1 MVHNNLLELLNNM
14 DEVNDTPSSKHDR
27 VLLIDGLNLF
37 FRNFAM
43 LNIVN
48 ENGVHVGGLGGFL
61 RSLGTLIN
69 VIEPTSMY
77 IIFDGENS
85 SMNRKNILS
94 EYKAGRHISRITNW
108 EIFNDVEDE
117 HDAKLDQIVRLIDYL
132 KCLPVHVAALD
143 KVEADDII
151 AHLATTITQDNDDSR
166 AFIVSSD
173 KDFIQLVSDQITV
186 YRPIEKDF
194 YTRDTIVEKF
204 GVLPENFILYKV
216 LMGDA
221 SDKIPGIKGLGV
233 KKLMKFFPELNER
246 ILTLDDLIEIS
257 TRKYK
262 EHVIYSRVVFEE
274 KNLRKNYKI
283 MDLHNPMMDDLE
295 KKYIEDQIEKQPPVL
310 NVVPFLKFYQEDG
323 LRHLIKNV
331 EFWINNQFR
340 ILNSFV
346 DDSK

>member
-1 MVHNNLLELLNNM
+1 M

-27 VLLIDGLNLF
+27 ILIIDGLNLF

-48 ENGVHVGGLGGFL
+48 EHGVHIGGLGGFL

-69 VIEPTSMY
+69 AIDPTSMY

-94 EYKAGRHISRITNW
+94 EYKSGRHISRITNW
-108 EIFNDVEDE
+108 EIFEDVGDE
-117 HDAKLDQIVRLIDYL
+117 HDAKVDQIVRLIDYL
-132 KCLPVHVAALD
+132 KCLPVKTIALD

-151 AHLATTITQDNDDSR
+151 AHLAQTITNNTDNSR

-173 KDFIQLVSDQITV
+173 KDFIQLVSDKICV
-186 YRPIEKDF
+186 YRPIEKD
-194 YTRDTIVEKF
+194 YYNRNTIVDKF

-221 SDKIPGIKGLGV
+221 SDKVPGIKGLGE
-233 KKLMKFFPELNER
+233 KKLHKLFPELNER
-246 ILTLDDLIEIS
+246 ILTLDDIINLSSE
-257 TRKYK
+257 KHK
-262 EHVIYSRVVFEE
+262 EHIIYSRVVFDEA
-274 KNLRKNYKI
+274 NLRKNYKI

-295 KKYIEDQIEKQPPVL
+295 KKYVEDQIKEEPPVL

>member
-1 MVHNNLLELLNNM
+1 M

-27 VLLIDGLNLF
+27 ILIIDGLNLF

-48 ENGVHVGGLGGFL
+48 EHGVHIGGLGGFL

-69 VIEPTSMY
+69 AIDPTSMY
-77 IIFDGENS
+77 IVFDGENS

-94 EYKAGRHISRITNW
+94 EYKSGRHISRITNW
-108 EIFNDVEDE
+108 EIFEDVGDE
-117 HDAKLDQIVRLIDYL
+117 HDAKVDQIVRLIDYL
-132 KCLPVHVAALD
+132 KCLPVKTIALD

-151 AHLATTITQDNDDSR
+151 AHLAQTITNNTANSR

-173 KDFIQLVSDQITV
+173 KDFIQLVSDKICV
-186 YRPIEKDF
+186 YRPIEKD
-194 YTRDTIVEKF
+194 YYNRDTIVDKF

-221 SDKIPGIKGLGV
+221 SDKVPGIKGLGE
-233 KKLMKFFPELNER
+233 KKLHKLFPELNER
-246 ILTLDDLIEIS
+246 ILTLDDIINLSSE
-257 TRKYK
+257 KHK
-262 EHVIYSRVVFEE
+262 EHIIYSRVVFDEA
-274 KNLRKNYKI
+274 NLRKNYKI

-295 KKYIEDQIEKQPPVL
+295 KKYVEDQIKEEPPVL

>member
-1 MVHNNLLELLNNM
+1 M

-151 AHLATTITQDNDDSR
+151 AHLATTITQNNDDSR

-221 SDKIPGIKGLGV
+221 SDKVPGIKGLGV

-295 KKYIEDQIEKQPPVL
+295 KEYVEGLVEMDPPTL
-310 NVVPFLKFYQEDG
+310 NQKPFLKFYQEDG

-331 EFWINNQFR
+331 DFWITNQWKT
-340 ILNSFV
+340 LNSFV

>member
-1 MVHNNLLELLNNM
+1 M

-27 VLLIDGLNLF
+27 ILIIDGLNLF

-48 ENGVHVGGLGGFL
+48 EHGVHIGGLGGFL

-69 VIEPTSMY
+69 AIDPTSMY
-77 IIFDGENS
+77 IVFDGENS

-94 EYKAGRHISRITNW
+94 EYKSGRHISRITNW
-108 EIFNDVEDE
+108 EIFEDVGDE
-117 HDAKLDQIVRLIDYL
+117 HDAKVDQIVRLIDYL
-132 KCLPVHVAALD
+132 KCLPVKTIALD

-151 AHLATTITQDNDDSR
+151 AHLAQTITNNTDNSR

-173 KDFIQLVSDQITV
+173 KDFIQLVSDKICV
-186 YRPIEKDF
+186 YRPIEKD
-194 YTRDTIVEKF
+194 YYNRNTIVDKF

-221 SDKIPGIKGLGV
+221 SDKVPGIKGLGE
-233 KKLMKFFPELNER
+233 KKLHKLFPELNER
-246 ILTLDDLIEIS
+246 ILTLDDIINLSSE
-257 TRKYK
+257 KHK
-262 EHVIYSRVVFEE
+262 EHIIYSRVVFDEA
-274 KNLRKNYKI
+274 NLRKNYKI

-295 KKYIEDQIEKQPPVL
+295 KKYVEDQIKEEPPVL

>member
-1 MVHNNLLELLNNM
+1 MADNNLLELLNNM
-14 DEVNDTPSSKHDR
+14 DEVNDTPSSKNDR
-27 VLLIDGLNLF
+27 ILIIDGLNLF

-48 ENGVHVGGLGGFL
+48 EHGVHIGGLGGFL

-69 VIEPTSMY
+69 AIDPTSMY

-94 EYKAGRHISRITNW
+94 EYKSGRHISRITNW
-108 EIFNDVEDE
+108 EIFEDVGDE
-117 HDAKLDQIVRLIDYL
+117 HDANVDQIVRLIDYL
-132 KCLPVHVAALD
+132 KCLPVKTIALD

-151 AHLATTITQDNDDSR
+151 AHLAQTITNNNDNSR

-173 KDFIQLVSDQITV
+173 KDFIQLVSDKICV
-186 YRPIEKDF
+186 YRPIEKD
-194 YTRDTIVEKF
+194 YYNRDTIVDKF
-204 GVLPENFILYKV
+204 EVLPENFILYKV

-221 SDKIPGIKGLGV
+221 SDKVPGVKGLGI
-233 KKLMKFFPELNER
+233 KKLHKLFPELNER
-246 ILTLDDLIEIS
+246 ILTLDDIINIAAE
-257 TRKYK
+257 KHK
-262 EHVIYSRVVFEE
+262 EHVIYSRVVFDEA
-274 KNLRKNYKI
+274 NLRKNYKI
-283 MDLHNPMMDDLE
+283 MGLHNPMMDDLE
-295 KKYIEDQIEKQPPVL
+295 KKYIEDKIKEEPPVL
-310 NVVPFLKFYQEDG
+310 NAVPFLKFYQEDG

>member
-1 MVHNNLLELLNNM
+1 MAHNNLLELLNDMN
-14 DEVNDTPSSKHDR
+14 EVNDTPSSKHDR

-151 AHLATTITQDNDDSR
+151 AHLATTITQNNDDSR

-221 SDKIPGIKGLGV
+221 SDKVPGIKGLGV

-295 KKYIEDQIEKQPPVL
+295 KEYVEGLVEMDPPTL
-310 NVVPFLKFYQEDG
+310 NQKPFLKFYQEDG

-331 EFWINNQFR
+331 DFWITNQWKT
-340 ILNSFV
+340 LNSFV

>member
-1 MVHNNLLELLNNM
+1 MADNNLLELLNNM
-14 DEVNDTPSSKHDR
+14 DEVNDTPSSKNDR
-27 VLLIDGLNLF
+27 ILIIDGLNLF

-48 ENGVHVGGLGGFL
+48 EHGVHIGGLGGFL

-69 VIEPTSMY
+69 AIDPTSMY

-94 EYKAGRHISRITNW
+94 EYKSGRHISRITNW
-108 EIFNDVEDE
+108 EIFEDVGDE
-117 HDAKLDQIVRLIDYL
+117 HDAKVDQIVRLIDYL
-132 KCLPVHVAALD
+132 KCLPVKTIALD

-151 AHLATTITQDNDDSR
+151 AHLAQTITNNNANSR

-173 KDFIQLVSDQITV
+173 KDFIQLVSDKICV
-186 YRPIEKDF
+186 YRPIEKD
-194 YTRDTIVEKF
+194 YYNRDTIVDKF
-204 GVLPENFILYKV
+204 RVLPENFILYKV

-221 SDKIPGIKGLGV
+221 SDKVPGIKGLGI
-233 KKLMKFFPELNER
+233 KKLHKLFPELNER
-246 ILTLDDLIEIS
+246 ILTLDDIINMAAE
-257 TRKYK
+257 KHK
-262 EHVIYSRVVFEE
+262 EHVIYSRVVFDEA
-274 KNLRKNYKI
+274 NLRKNYKI

-295 KKYIEDQIEKQPPVL
+295 KKYIEDQIKEQTPVL

>member
-1 MVHNNLLELLNNM
+1 MAHNNLLELLNDMN
-14 DEVNDTPSSKHDR
+14 EVNDTPSSKHDR

-77 IIFDGENS
+77 IVFDGENS

>member
-14 DEVNDTPSSKHDR
+14 DEVNDMPSSKHDR

-151 AHLATTITQDNDDSR
+151 AHLATTITQNNDDSR

-283 MDLHNPMMDDLE
+283 MDLHSPMMDDLE
-295 KKYIEDQIEKQPPVL
+295 KEYVEGLVEMDPPTL
-310 NVVPFLKFYQEDG
+310 NQKPFLKFYQEDG

-331 EFWINNQFR
+331 DFWITNQWKT
-340 ILNSFV
+340 LNSFV

>member
-221 SDKIPGIKGLGV
+221 SDKVPGIKGLGV